1 MERMQLSI
9 DSRNQKVSAT
19 TEASAE
25 YSRMISKAEDS
36 IKAINFWISAEFPKS
51 LKKMQE
57 GKTLHLVDDSRIESF
72 ENIEKSLKN

>member
-9 DSRNQKVSAT
+9 DSMNQKVSAAT
-19 TEASAE
+19 DASAE

-36 IKAINFWISAEFPKS
+36 IKSINFWISAEFPKS
-51 LKKMQE
+51 LRNMQE
-57 GKTLHLVDDSRIESF
+57 ENGPHLVDDSRIESF

>member
-9 DSRNQKVSAT
+9 DNMNQKVTAT

-36 IKAINFWISAEFPKS
+36 IKSINFWISAEYPKS
-51 LKKMQE
+51 LKNMHE
-57 GKTLHLVDDSRIESF
+57 ENTLHLVSDSRIESF